1 LTIVTS
7 LTRRFALVLVAVLA
21 ALVPASSGGAQERAI
36 PVMVQ
41 TVPAL
46 TGVGF
51 SVDDDDFS
59 SDATGLALVTVQQ
72 PGGYQV
78 SVGDSQVDPDTRFTF
93 VRWGDGI
100 EEPERRVSVSSFTYL
115 QAGFQVSHRVDFRF
129 SDAAGGS
136 LADGIDSFVLTDS
149 AGRDVELS
157 GGSAHWLETNR
168 LIFSPD
174 GLKSRRLTYHI
185 REVVVDGRRIEPV
198 SASGFSPTEESWEVS
213 LPVGLGSNGEDRGQG
228 GEGSGG
234 AGESASMNVL
244 GLVLV
249 AGLLLM
255 AIAVGLPANRRVLK
269 RFLPS
274 ATPRFVTLIP
284 HEASHRESISRLRA
298 TSRESIS
305 RLRAT
310 SRESISRLR
319 ATSRES
325 ISRLRATSRES
336 ISRLRATSRESISR
350 LRATSRESISRLRAT
365 SRESISRLRATS
377 RESISRLRATCEP
390 ILARVAARPRMTTAI
405 VRGRFV
411 RRPPRQVS
419 ELVRVRLKD
428 GRTIEGWT
436 DHEVE
441 KDHVAV
447 RLAQIDRVRDQS
459 GRSVGSTPRDA
470 FVLQSQIATL
480 EVLVTSAEGPIVTRE
495 EENEEA
501 RVIDLRAEDARRE

>member
-1 LTIVTS
+1 MTIFTP

-51 SVDDDDFS
+51 SVDGEDLS
-59 SDATGLALVTVQQ
+59 SDATGLALVTVEQ
-72 PGGYQV
+72 PGDYQV
-78 SVGDSQVDPDTRFTF
+78 SVGDSQVDPDTRVTF

-115 QAGFQVSHRVDFRF
+115 QAGFQVSQRVDFRF

-168 LIFSPD
+168 LISSPD

-213 LPVGLGSNGEDRGQG
+213 LPVGLGTNGEDRGQG

-234 AGESASMNVL
+234 AGGSASTNVL

-274 ATPRFVTLIP
+274 AT
-284 HEASHRESISRLRA
+284 
-298 TSRESIS
+298 SRES
-305 RLRAT
+305 T
-310 SRESISRLR
+310 
-319 ATSRES
+319 
-325 ISRLRATSRES
+325 
-336 ISRLRATSRESISR
+336 
-350 LRATSRESISRLRAT
+350 
-365 SRESISRLRATS
+365 SRLRATS

-390 ILARVAARPRMTTAI
+390 ILAKVAARPRMTTAI

-411 RRPPRQVS
+411 RRPPRRVS

-501 RVIDLRAEDARRE
+501 RVIDLRAEEARRE

>member
-1 LTIVTS
+1 MTIVTS

-78 SVGDSQVDPDTRFTF
+78 SVGDSQVDPDTRVTF

-115 QAGFQVSHRVDFRF
+115 QAGFQVSQRVDFRF

-213 LPVGLGSNGEDRGQG
+213 LPVGLGTNGEDRGQG

-234 AGESASMNVL
+234 AGGSASTNVL

-255 AIAVGLPANRRVLK
+255 AFAVGLPANRRVLK

-274 ATPRFVTLIP
+274 AT
-284 HEASHRESISRLRA
+284 
-298 TSRESIS
+298 SRESIS

-310 SRESISRLR
+310 SRES
-319 ATSRES
+319 
-325 ISRLRATSRES
+325 
-336 ISRLRATSRESISR
+336 
-350 LRATSRESISRLRAT
+350 
-365 SRESISRLRATS
+365 
-377 RESISRLRATCEP
+377 
-390 ILARVAARPRMTTAI
+390 
-405 VRGRFV
+405 
-411 RRPPRQVS
+411 
-419 ELVRVRLKD
+419 
-428 GRTIEGWT
+428 
-436 DHEVE
+436 
-441 KDHVAV
+441 
-447 RLAQIDRVRDQS
+447 
-459 GRSVGSTPRDA
+459 
-470 FVLQSQIATL
+470 
-480 EVLVTSAEGPIVTRE
+480 
-495 EENEEA
+495 
-501 RVIDLRAEDARRE
+501 

>member
-1 LTIVTS
+1 M
-7 LTRRFALVLVAVLA
+7 AVLA

-78 SVGDSQVDPDTRFTF
+78 SVGDSQVDPDTRVTF

-213 LPVGLGSNGEDRGQG
+213 LPVGLGTNGEDRGQG

-234 AGESASMNVL
+234 AGGSASTNVL

-255 AIAVGLPANRRVLK
+255 AIAAGLPANRRVLK

-274 ATPRFVTLIP
+274 
-284 HEASHRESISRLRA
+284 
-298 TSRESIS
+298 
-305 RLRAT
+305 
-310 SRESISRLR
+310 
-319 ATSRES
+319 
-325 ISRLRATSRES
+325 
-336 ISRLRATSRESISR
+336 
-350 LRATSRESISRLRAT
+350 
-365 SRESISRLRATS
+365 ATS

-390 ILARVAARPRMTTAI
+390 ILAKVAARPRMTTAI

-501 RVIDLRAEDARRE
+501 RVIDLREEDARRE

>member
-1 LTIVTS
+1 MTIFTP

-78 SVGDSQVDPDTRFTF
+78 SVGNSQVDPDTRVTF

-115 QAGFQVSHRVDFRF
+115 QAGFQVSQRVDFRF

-213 LPVGLGSNGEDRGQG
+213 LPVGLGTNGEDRGQG

-234 AGESASMNVL
+234 AGGSASTNVL

-255 AIAVGLPANRRVLK
+255 AIAAGLPANRRVLK

-274 ATPRFVTLIP
+274 
-284 HEASHRESISRLRA
+284 
-298 TSRESIS
+298 
-305 RLRAT
+305 
-310 SRESISRLR
+310 
-319 ATSRES
+319 
-325 ISRLRATSRES
+325 
-336 ISRLRATSRESISR
+336 
-350 LRATSRESISRLRAT
+350 
-365 SRESISRLRATS
+365 ATS

-390 ILARVAARPRMTTAI
+390 ILAKVAARPRMTTAI

-480 EVLVTSAEGPIVTRE
+480 EVLVTSAEGPVVTRE

-501 RVIDLRAEDARRE
+501 RVIDLRAEEARRE

>member
-1 LTIVTS
+1 M
-7 LTRRFALVLVAVLA
+7 AVLA

-51 SVDDDDFS
+51 SVDGDDFS

-78 SVGDSQVDPDTRFTF
+78 SVGDSQVDPDTRVTF

-168 LIFSPD
+168 LISSPD

-213 LPVGLGSNGEDRGQG
+213 LPVGLGTNGEDRGQG

-274 ATPRFVTLIP
+274 ATPR
-284 HEASHRESISRLRA
+284 ESISRLRA

-336 ISRLRATSRESISR
+336 TSRLRATSRES
-350 LRATSRESISRLRAT
+350 T
-365 SRESISRLRATS
+365 
-377 RESISRLRATCEP
+377 SRLRATCEP
-390 ILARVAARPRMTTAI
+390 ILAKVAARPRMTTAI

-480 EVLVTSAEGPIVTRE
+480 EVLVTPAEGPIVTRE

-501 RVIDLRAEDARRE
+501 RVIDLREEDARRE

>member
-1 LTIVTS
+1 MTIFTP

-78 SVGDSQVDPDTRFTF
+78 SVGNSQVDPDTRVTF

-168 LIFSPD
+168 LISSPD

-213 LPVGLGSNGEDRGQG
+213 LPVGLGTNGEDRGQG

-234 AGESASMNVL
+234 AGGSASTNVL

-274 ATPRFVTLIP
+274 AT
-284 HEASHRESISRLRA
+284 
-298 TSRESIS
+298 
-305 RLRAT
+305 
-310 SRESISRLR
+310 
-319 ATSRES
+319 
-325 ISRLRATSRES
+325 
-336 ISRLRATSRESISR
+336 
-350 LRATSRESISRLRAT
+350 
-365 SRESISRLRATS
+365 S

-390 ILARVAARPRMTTAI
+390 ILAKVAARPRMTTAI

-480 EVLVTSAEGPIVTRE
+480 EVLVTSAKGPIVTRE

-501 RVIDLRAEDARRE
+501 RVIDLRAEEARRE